1 MFNKMS
7 LIVQMHEKKGK
18 IQQTVKIFTEPQA
31 TLENPGC
38 IISAYTKK
46 GTQGSNPAISLTC
59 EQVF

>member
-1 MFNKMS
+1 
-7 LIVQMHEKKGK
+7 MHEKKGK
-18 IQQTVKIFTEPQA
+18 IQQTFTELQA
-31 TLENPGC
+31 ALENPGC